1 MSSKGGFG
9 IELLAYRCVLEHVE
23 QGEMAISVRV
33 DTEQGS
39 HFTKQTQKMEEFVE
53 WFPPMHTLSCWLLL
67 IHWLGPFKGSQL
79 DSRVSACFA
88 FLMLAASKVSKS
100 V

>member
-53 WFPPMHTLSCWLLL
+53 
-67 IHWLGPFKGSQL
+67 
-79 DSRVSACFA
+79 
-88 FLMLAASKVSKS
+88 
-100 V
+100 